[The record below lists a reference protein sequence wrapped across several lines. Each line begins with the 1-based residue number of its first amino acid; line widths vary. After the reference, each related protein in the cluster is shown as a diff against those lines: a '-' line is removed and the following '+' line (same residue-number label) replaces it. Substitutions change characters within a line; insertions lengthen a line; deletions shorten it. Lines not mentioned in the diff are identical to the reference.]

1 MHLTH
6 EEVRVLASLVEKQ
19 LSTPQYYPLSLNAL
33 VLACNQKTNRDPVT
47 DYEDAEVEAVV
58 EGLLT
63 KRLLGRVTGA
73 GSRVVKY
80 RHALLERWGLPD
92 GEMALLAELML
103 RGPQTTGELRA
114 RAERMHVFDTLDQ
127 VETALHV
134 LEQHDPP
141 LATLLPRQPGQKEAR
156 YAHLLAGTPTVE
168 ATPAP
173 EAPHNPSRVAS
184 LEAEVA
190 ALTARIEA
198 LEARFDTFRQQFE

>member
-33 VLACNQKTNRDPVT
+33 VLACNQKSNRDPVT

-80 RHALLERWGLPD
+80 RHTLLERWSLPD

-173 EAPHNPSRVAS
+173 QAPHSPSRVAS

-198 LEARFDTFRQQFE
+198 LEARFDAFRQQFE